1 MSSGS
6 ERKAR
11 TRELCRQGYCGQ
23 IAFQIHADAIDRLVA
38 LGALSES
45 EATDLDGITKFVE
58 RLINADGL
66 ERLMRGGAQHLPAES
81 EESPTQAIRRQK
93 TREVPDD
100 VLFIY

>member
-58 RLINADGL
+58 RLINAGGL
-66 ERLMRGGAQHLPAES
+66 ERLIRSGAES
-81 EESPTQAIRRQK
+81 AGSPTQAIRRQK

>member
-11 TRELCRQGYCGQ
+11 TRELRRLGYCGQ
-23 IAFQIHADAIDRLVA
+23 IAFQIHADAIDRLIA

-45 EATDLDGITKFVE
+45 EATDLDGVTKVIE
-58 RLINADGL
+58 RLINAGGL
-66 ERLMRGGAQHLPAES
+66 ERLMRGGAESAGLP
-81 EESPTQAIRRQK
+81 TWAIRRQK